1 MKNILGF
8 GRTEDYAE
16 TGVRTERLRA
26 EEPVR
31 SLVSVRFPNLDCS
44 YTYYND
50 IFNLREG
57 DIVFVS
63 GKMAGER
70 GAVETVNYRFK
81 INPAD
86 YERVIAHPVIS
97 MMGTYAP
104 VLDKMVSIDRVTIDP
119 ETFRGWIIP
128 PADGGVETP
137 EYVMGEGYA
146 FDLEHFAESPE
157 VDSAVMSRAID
168 YCSEGRVSYLSVKDN
183 VGTAFVKGTKWY
195 EVNFRYENGWV
206 RDMYCECP
214 YAGFCKHSIA
224 VLITLREI
232 LKRIGVFEFTAV
244 DSRLFYDML
253 ISGRQRVTLL
263 PTEDTEDVCSQ

>member
-8 GRTEDYAE
+8 GRTEDFAE
-16 TGVRTERLRA
+16 SGAMTEELHS

-31 SLVSVRFPNLDCS
+31 SLVSVRFPSLDCT

-81 INPAD
+81 INPAE
-86 YERVIAHPVIS
+86 YERVIARPVIC
-97 MMGTYAP
+97 MQGTYAP
-104 VLDKMVSIDRVTIDP
+104 VLDKMVSTDRVTIDP
-119 ETFRGWIIP
+119 ERFSGWILP
-128 PADGGVETP
+128 PAGGSSEPP

-146 FDLEHFAESPE
+146 FDLEHFTESPDVE
-157 VDSAVMSRAID
+157 SAVMSRALD
-168 YCSEGRVSYLSVKDN
+168 YCSEGRVCYLRIKDN

-195 EVNFRYENGWV
+195 EVDFRYENGWV

-214 YAGFCKHSIA
+214 YDGFCKHSIA

-232 LKRIGVFEFTAV
+232 LKRIGGLEFTAV

-253 ISGRQRVTLL
+253 IAGRQRVTLL
-263 PTEDTEDVCSQ
+263 TAADPEDVRCQ

>member
-8 GRTEDYAE
+8 RRTEDFA
-16 TGVRTERLRA
+16 GSDARTVILRSEKA
-26 EEPVR
+26 VR
-31 SLVSVRFPNLDCS
+31 SLVSVRFPRLDCC

-50 IFNLREG
+50 AFNLREG

-63 GKMAGER
+63 GKMAGES
-70 GAVETVNYRFK
+70 GLVETVNYRFK

-128 PADGGVETP
+128 SADGGVETP

-168 YCSEGRVSYLSVKDN
+168 YCTEGRVSYLSVKDN